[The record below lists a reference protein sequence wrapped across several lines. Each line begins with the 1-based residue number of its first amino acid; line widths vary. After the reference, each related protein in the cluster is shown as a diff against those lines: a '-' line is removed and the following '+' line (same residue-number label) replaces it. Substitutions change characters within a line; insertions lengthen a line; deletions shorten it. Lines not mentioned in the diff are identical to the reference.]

1 MTIQVGKPVTGQNLI
16 GRDSE
21 VDLIGRMLDEGRS
34 VVLVAP
40 RRYGKTSVLLEVLER
55 RRKRGDFT
63 AFIDLFSIPDLMHL
77 SAEIARTVM
86 ENKKIH
92 FTLYQL
98 QHGITELMRNVQF
111 RQEINQ
117 YEYIL
122 GFGQRNYDEW
132 LLLKESLQLM
142 ESFAAKNKKKLI
154 GFFDEFGDVKKLD
167 GDRIVKL
174 FRSELQIQK
183 NTTCMFAG
191 SYESVMNSIF
201 VTRSAPFYRFAR
213 IIRLS
218 RIDPE
223 TFRNH
228 LRGIFSEQN
237 LKGGDDLSAQIVSFT
252 QGHPYYTSLMAQ
264 LAVIY
269 HFSGTMRDLAEIA
282 IEAEGN
288 YLEKSWSEIS
298 SKSQEK
304 AVILAIAEDSDTLLY
319 QQLDYRKINV
329 ARVLKKLKEAGL
341 VESTSHGHQ
350 LTDPLLAWWI
360 RQKVLKLP

>member
-21 VDLIGRMLDEGRS
+21 LDLIGRMLDQGQS

-40 RRYGKTSVLLEVLER
+40 RRYGKTSILLEALER
-55 RRKRGDFT
+55 RKKQGDYT

-77 SAEIARTVM
+77 SAEIARCVM

-92 FTLYQL
+92 FSLYQL
-98 QHGITELMRNVQF
+98 QHGITELMRNIQF
-111 RQEINQ
+111 RQEIDQ

-122 GFGQRNYDEW
+122 GFGQKNYDEW
-132 LLLKESLQLM
+132 ALIKESLQLM
-142 ESFAAKNKKKLI
+142 ESFALKNQKRLI
-154 GFFDEFGDVKKLD
+154 AFFDEFGDVKKLD

-174 FRSELQIQK
+174 FRSELQVQN
-183 NTTCMFAG
+183 NTTCLFAG
-191 SYESVMNSIF
+191 SYESVMNNIF
-201 VTRSAPFYRFAR
+201 VTKSAPFYRFAR
-213 IIRLS
+213 IIRLG
-218 RIDPE
+218 RIEPQ

-228 LRGIFSEQN
+228 LLGVFIEQDI
-237 LKGGDDLSAQIVSFT
+237 KGAELLSSQIVSFT

-269 HFSGTMRDLAEIA
+269 QFNGTILDLIELAL
-282 IEAEGN
+282 EAECN

-298 SKSQEK
+298 SKSQERS
-304 AVILAIAEDSDTLLY
+304 VILAIVENSEAQLY
-319 QQLDYRKINV
+319 QHLDHRKINV
-329 ARVLKKLKEAGL
+329 ARVLKKLKETGFI
-341 VESTSHGHQ
+341 ETTKNGHQ

-360 RQKVLKLP
+360 HQKVLRLP